1 MSLAVL
7 IDRGLDL
14 TIRRITE
21 RRSRCKR
28 LARRVHTFG
37 NALFS
42 FQGICSE
49 PVGVDGGEGT
59 PVPIPNRAFF
69 VSMGVPV
76 AQGEFLL
83 PRRSRWGRDGAGR
96 FFRWG
101 GAFLA
106 AARSR
111 SCDFWGSLAWPRDFS
126 HSHGWGFFLAALR
139 AVGVPSH
146 SGVPSTCQF
155 CIFRFQ
161 TD

>member
-1 MSLAVL
+1 MAVRVHPFPSRTRQLSSLA
-7 IDRGLDL
+7 L
-14 TIRRITE
+14 TILGRQRPGKISRRQHTQKHSTNT
-21 RRSRCKR
+21 RLSAFLVVKGRFLLVWGSRWH
-28 LARRVHTFG
+28 RVHT
-37 NALFS
+37 
-42 FQGICSE
+42 CCH
-49 PVGVDGGEGT
+49 GVLDGGC
-59 PVPIPNRAFF
+59 
-69 VSMGVPV
+69 
-76 AQGEFLL
+76 
-83 PRRSRWGRDGAGR
+83 DGAGR

-106 AARSR
+106 AAGSR

>member
-1 MSLAVL
+1 MAVRVHPFPSRTRQLSSLA
-7 IDRGLDL
+7 L
-14 TIRRITE
+14 TILGRQRPGKISRRQHP
-21 RRSRCKR
+21 K
-28 LARRVHTFG
+28 
-37 NALFS
+37 ALNQYTVECFS
-42 FQGICSE
+42 CC
-49 PVGVDGGEGT
+49 GG
-59 PVPIPNRAFF
+59 AFF